1 MHLCRRRV
9 GSDSGLVEQASAP
22 TLTPLSLTQA
32 GDLSRMMKADRNRR
46 EPSEEQ
52 WPGAEPSVVLHSQ
65 APQAFLPVN
74 AASTVHVDVLPAS
87 LKGYV
92 RTHLSVFP
100 SCLLA

>member
-32 GDLSRMMKADRNRR
+32 GDLSRMMNRR

-52 WPGAEPSVVLHSQ
+52 WPGAEPPVVLHSQ

-74 AASTVHVDVLPAS
+74 AALYGCKH
-87 LKGYV
+87 
-92 RTHLSVFP
+92 
-100 SCLLA
+100 CLLLLDDKLEITRDLKSA

>member
-1 MHLCRRRV
+1 M

-32 GDLSRMMKADRNRR
+32 GDLSRMMNRR

-52 WPGAEPSVVLHSQ
+52 WPGAEPPVVLHSQ